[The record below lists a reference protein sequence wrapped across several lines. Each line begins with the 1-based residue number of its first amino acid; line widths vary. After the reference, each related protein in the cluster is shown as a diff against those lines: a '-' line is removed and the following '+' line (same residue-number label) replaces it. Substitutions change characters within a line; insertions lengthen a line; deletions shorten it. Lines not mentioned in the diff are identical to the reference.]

1 MRKVK
6 VAHIAPFRGIIY
18 NSRIINNFSQVVTP
32 PYDVINP
39 EEQERFYQLH
49 PNNIIR
55 LDFGKTFPGDTPED
69 NRYTRAARTLKT
81 WVKDQLLI
89 QDQEPA
95 IYLYKIHFSIPGQ
108 GIRIRTGFIS
118 LLGLEPFDSGK
129 VRPHEKTFS
138 SFKQDRYQLF
148 QHCQMQFC
156 PIFSFYI
163 DPEGRILSLLDDQA
177 ADEPFIDFVDQDSI
191 RHQLWRITA
200 PSTLIKIRERFLDKT
215 VYIAD
220 GHHRYETSL
229 AYQSDMRREHP
240 ELGKTA
246 AFNYTLMFLCPMEDP
261 GLTIFPVHRALN
273 RVFEIDPLLLE
284 KKLAEYFTV
293 EKIPFDPENKEQT
306 TREFLSRLE
315 KQGTESHAFGLF
327 LFQTSWFYLLT
338 LKKESLD
345 GDWGEEVHP
354 LLKRLDVV
362 ILSRLV
368 FQKILGIQPEEL
380 DQEKIIEYRH
390 DSREVLQRVEKGH
403 SQMGFILNPTPIEQV
418 RQIAEASLVMP
429 RKSTYFYPKTLT
441 GLVMN
446 PLNWNESILP

>member
-1 MRKVK
+1 M
-6 VAHIAPFRGIIY
+6 AHIAPFRGIIY

-163 DPEGRILSLLDDQA
+163 DPEDRILSLLDDQA

-273 RVFEIDPLLLE
+273 RVSEIDPLLLE
-284 KKLAEYFTV
+284 KKLDQYFTV
-293 EKIPFDPENKEQT
+293 EKIPFDPENKEQRYPGISFPAGEKTRHRIPRFWSLPIPDFLVLSFNPQERVFGWRLGERSPPFIT
-306 TREFLSRLE
+306 TTGCGDL
-315 KQGTESHAFGLF
+315 KPFGL
-327 LFQTSWFYLLT
+327 S
-338 LKKESLD
+338 KNS
-345 GDWGEEVHP
+345 G
-354 LLKRLDVV
+354 
-362 ILSRLV
+362 
-368 FQKILGIQPEEL
+368 
-380 DQEKIIEYRH
+380 
-390 DSREVLQRVEKGH
+390 
-403 SQMGFILNPTPIEQV
+403 NPTGRIRPGKNNRIS
-418 RQIAEASLVMP
+418 A
-429 RKSTYFYPKTLT
+429 
-441 GLVMN
+441 
-446 PLNWNESILP
+446 

>member
-1 MRKVK
+1 M
-6 VAHIAPFRGIIY
+6 AHIAPFRGVFY
-18 NSRIINNFSQVVTP
+18 NSKIINNLSQVVTP

-49 PNNIIR
+49 PNNIVR
-55 LDFGKTFPGDTPED
+55 LDFGKNYPGDTPED
-69 NRYTRAARTLKT
+69 NRYTRAARTLKI
-81 WVKDQLLI
+81 WEKDQLLI

-95 IYLYKIHFSIPGQ
+95 IYLYKIHFPIPGQ
-108 GIRIRTGFIS
+108 GVRIRTGFIS
-118 LLGLEPFDSGK
+118 LLGLEPFDSGQ
-129 VRPHEKTFS
+129 VRPHEMTFS
-138 SFKQDRYQLF
+138 SFKRDRYQLF

-163 DPEGRILSLLDDQA
+163 DPDSRILSLLSDQA
-177 ADEPFIDFVDQDSI
+177 PEEPFIDFVDPESI
-191 RHQLWRITA
+191 RHQLWRITN
-200 PSTLIKIRERFLDKT
+200 PSALKNIRESFLEKT

-229 AYQSDMRREHP
+229 AYQADMHKEHP

-246 AFNYTLMFLCPMEDP
+246 PFNYTLMFLCPMEDP

-273 RVFEIDPLLLE
+273 HVSETNPLLLE
-284 KKLAEYFTV
+284 NKLDRYFTI
-293 EKIPFDPENKEQT
+293 EKIPFDPETKKQT
-306 TREFLSRLE
+306 TRKFLSRLAE
-315 KQGTESHAFGLF
+315 QSSEFHAFGLF
-327 LFQTSWFYLLT
+327 MARTSWFYLLT
-338 LKKESLD
+338 LKKECLD
-345 GDWGEEVHP
+345 GDWGKDLHP
-354 LLKRLDVV
+354 LLRRLDVM

-368 FQKILGIQPEEL
+368 FQKSLGIQREEL
-380 DQEKIIEYRH
+380 DQEKTIEYSH
-390 DSREVLQRVEKGH
+390 DSLEVIQWVEKGQ
-403 SQMGFILNPTPIEQV
+403 SRMGFILNPTPIEQV